1 MAKSLL
7 PAVVLLV
14 AFLGSTLSFVGL
26 RSAPRQESRI
36 ALRGQA
42 GASATPWTPVLSR
55 DVVEIEFTA
64 PAQGARCR
72 FMIKADAD
80 ASEVLAEGRKRLGF
94 NQEWMPDSD
103 FKIYNS
109 EDEEAGPLKG
119 KMKDNGLIDF
129 TYEVWT
135 LLVSSVVHI
144 LRRDFHKWF
153 FRTLIPK
160 RAPSRA
166 ETLLMRW
173 VLLVAFLGS
182 TLSFVNLCGRQ
193 APRQESRTALRGQAG
208 ASATPWTPVLSRDV
222 VEIEFTAPAQGAR
235 CRFMIKAD
243 ADASE
248 VLAEGRKRLGFN
260 QEWMPDS
267 DFKIYNSEDEEAGPL
282 KGKMKDNG
290 LIDFTYEVHL
300 YYEPQ

>member
-1 MAKSLL
+1 MAKSSLL
-7 PAVVLLV
+7 
-14 AFLGSTLSFVGL
+14 
-26 RSAPRQESRI
+26 SA
-36 ALRGQA
+36 
-42 GASATPWTPVLSR
+42 
-55 DVVEIEFTA
+55 
-64 PAQGARCR
+64 
-72 FMIKADAD
+72 
-80 ASEVLAEGRKRLGF
+80 
-94 NQEWMPDSD
+94 
-103 FKIYNS
+103 
-109 EDEEAGPLKG
+109 
-119 KMKDNGLIDF
+119 
-129 TYEVWT
+129 
-135 LLVSSVVHI
+135 
-144 LRRDFHKWF
+144 
-153 FRTLIPK
+153 
-160 RAPSRA
+160 
-166 ETLLMRW
+166 

-300 YYEPQ
+300 YYEPQLKAAASPTPPDLLVIMAKSSLLSAVMLVAFLGSSLSFVGLRAAPRQESRTALRGQAGASATPWTPVLSRDVVEIEFTAPAQGARCRFMIKADADASEVLAEGRKRLGFNQEWMPDSDFKIYNSEDEEAGPLK

>member
-7 PAVVLLV
+7 PAVLLV

-80 ASEVLAEGRKRLGF
+80 ASEVL
-94 NQEWMPDSD
+94 S
-103 FKIYNS
+103 
-109 EDEEAGPLKG
+109 
-119 KMKDNGLIDF
+119 
-129 TYEVWT
+129 
-135 LLVSSVVHI
+135 
-144 LRRDFHKWF
+144 
-153 FRTLIPK
+153 
-160 RAPSRA
+160 
-166 ETLLMRW
+166 
-173 VLLVAFLGS
+173 
-182 TLSFVNLCGRQ
+182 
-193 APRQESRTALRGQAG
+193 
-208 ASATPWTPVLSRDV
+208 
-222 VEIEFTAPAQGAR
+222 
-235 CRFMIKAD
+235 
-243 ADASE
+243 
-248 VLAEGRKRLGFN
+248 EGRKRLGFN